1 VRNMFLVAPTSRVSC
16 LNDPDQAWTHVAVRG
31 QWDGEVRSQVA
42 QALRACVAETPRAI
56 IADLSELGDPVG
68 ESAPTWR
75 TAARF
80 AIESRIPTRLIVCA
94 PPPTVRARLADT
106 AASRVAMADTVDA
119 ASLLLGPFL
128 GWNHRHVTLRLP
140 PQQTSVV
147 VARSVASEACV
158 DFHLAHLIHPARLIV
173 SELAGNAVEHAT
185 TGFELQVSV
194 RGPLLHLS
202 VRDQDPRLPRLI
214 EAGPGPAPERL
225 LTRGCGLRVVA
236 EAATGWGALPCP
248 GGKVV
253 WATLPVDG
261 RPTP

>member
-56 IADLSELGDPVG
+56 I
-68 ESAPTWR
+68 
-75 TAARF
+75 
-80 AIESRIPTRLIVCA
+80 
-94 PPPTVRARLADT
+94 
-106 AASRVAMADTVDA
+106 ADTVDA

-214 EAGPGPAPERL
+214 EAGPGPAQERL